1 MCVEGKGGW
10 AGERARERGREGG
23 TKLEMKCLYQ
33 SVITMDKR
41 EESLQSI
48 SDVSDVQNAAPL
60 WDCHR
65 CWRKKCNGHCASSL
79 IDRYQQHGGG
89 ACRERQLSVTAK
101 TYKTLS
107 ADFTA
112 QEPH

>member
-10 AGERARERGREGG
+10 EGERARERGREGG
-23 TKLEMKCLYQ
+23 SKLEMKCLYQ

-65 CWRKKCNGHCASSL
+65 CGRKKCKGHCASSL
-79 IDRYQQHGGG
+79 TDRYQQHGGG